1 MQQVI
6 VIGGG
11 PSGLSAAHTV
21 VEHGINVLVID
32 KSAFFGGN
40 STKATSGING
50 ALTRTQ
56 RAHKIQ
62 DIPEIFKEDCM
73 RGGASRPELVNVLC
87 DESAPAVDDLS
98 LVSRLGGHS
107 MARTHGGKE
116 RFPGMTITDGV
127 MEKIE
132 EIVEH
137 SDKARIM
144 LNTKATKLV
153 KDKDGNVCGVE
164 AVTKD
169 GKTIL
174 EHGPVIIATGGFGA
188 DFADDS
194 LLGMHRPDLM
204 QTQANGDHCI
214 GDGLKMTMAVG
225 GECADL
231 ECVQVPP
238 ARRVPTGTRRAW
250 DPSKHPRDARGRFV
264 KKNAAS
270 SEEFVCV
277 D

>member
-1 MQQVI
+1 MGKVKQ
-6 VIGGG
+6 
-11 PSGLSAAHTV
+11 S
-21 VEHGINVLVID
+21 
-32 KSAFFGGN
+32 
-40 STKATSGING
+40 
-50 ALTRTQ
+50 
-56 RAHKIQ
+56 
-62 DIPEIFKEDCM
+62 
-73 RGGASRPELVNVLC
+73 ASRPELVNVLC

-169 GKTIL
+169 GKTIR
-174 EHGPVIIATGGFGA
+174 EHGPVIIATGGFGPLA
-188 DFADDS
+188 RV
-194 LLGMHRPDLM
+194 HRPDLM
-204 QTQANGDHCI
+204 HTQANGGHCI

>member
-1 MQQVI
+1 MGKVKQ
-6 VIGGG
+6 
-11 PSGLSAAHTV
+11 S
-21 VEHGINVLVID
+21 
-32 KSAFFGGN
+32 
-40 STKATSGING
+40 
-50 ALTRTQ
+50 
-56 RAHKIQ
+56 
-62 DIPEIFKEDCM
+62 
-73 RGGASRPELVNVLC
+73 ASRPELVNVLC

-153 KDKDGNVCGVE
+153 KDKDGHVCGVE

-231 ECVQVPP
+231 ECVQVH
-238 ARRVPTGTRRAW
+238 PTGTKPRRGIPRAAW
-250 DPSKHPRDARGRFV
+250 DPTKHPRDARGRFV
-264 KKNAAS
+264 KKN
-270 SEEFVCV
+270 VLQTM

>member
-11 PSGLSAAHTV
+11 LSGLSAAQTV
-21 VEHGINVLVID
+21 VEEGINVLVID
-32 KSAFFGGN
+32 KSEFFDGN
-40 STKATSGING
+40 GTKATSGING

-56 RAHKIQ
+56 QAHKIQ

-87 DESAPAVDDLS
+87 DESAPAVDWIVDKFGIDLS

-107 MARTHGGKE
+107 
-116 RFPGMTITDGV
+116 
-127 MEKIE
+127 EKIE
-132 EIVEH
+132 EIAENY
-137 SDKARIM
+137 DKARIM

-153 KDKDGNVCGVE
+153 KDKDGHVCGVE

-169 GKTIL
+169 GKTIR
-174 EHGPVIIATGGFGA
+174 EHGPVIIATGGFGPLA
-188 DFADDS
+188 RV
-194 LLGMHRPDLM
+194 HRPDLM
-204 QTQANGDHCI
+204 HTQANGGHCI